1 MNNYSNSN
9 SIFLKK
15 DHGADTIDGKITLT
29 NIMETIP
36 PNSSESPNEESI
48 KSGKTEIRWRIL
60 EFYNDVRVVEISRM
74 KPKYKGKRKYFTKKG
89 IWRFGEVS
97 AVYDDYVV
105 KQFYY
110 YP

>member
-48 KSGKTEIRWRIL
+48 KSGKTEIRCARSL
-60 EFYNDVRVVEISRM
+60 PSHLNFSENPRRFAKLALFPETMR
-74 KPKYKGKRKYFTKKG
+74 KPYCPKTTQPLL
-89 IWRFGEVS
+89 
-97 AVYDDYVV
+97 AA
-105 KQFYY
+105 
-110 YP
+110 